1 MRISDWSSDVCSSD
15 LKATRLLT
23 IITFLSA
30 LSSILF
36 ARFVASHPLH
46 ANFAQRSVGD
56 YSLLLVV
63 VTYSLFGIFAFLAI
77 PGSLLVFPATNTQ
90 FRYPDHQA
98 GVRGWASPFLFY
110 KSIIHVPPE
119 VWATP
124 FVGG

>member
-46 ANFAQRSVGD
+46 ANFAQSSVGD

-77 PGSLLVFPATNTQ
+77 SGALIVF
-90 FRYPDHQA
+90 H
-98 GVRGWASPFLFY
+98 
-110 KSIIHVPPE
+110 
-119 VWATP
+119 ATP
-124 FVGG
+124 PSFVTLTIRLACESGPVRSCSTSR